1 MITNEELQGL
11 LKSDETY
18 RVERTIS
25 TNNMDK
31 FCEAICAF
39 SNDMPNSHK
48 NGYLIIGAN
57 ENGSLSGLRVD
68 DALMKKISAIR
79 SDGNILPM
87 PVMNTEKFSFDE
99 GDLLVVEVIPSF
111 STPVRYR
118 GRSFIRIGPR
128 KDIAT
133 MEEERILT
141 ERATANLAT
150 FDMMPCRESTIN
162 DLFVDRIKLDYL
174 PQAIDPEI
182 LASDERPI
190 KEQLASLR
198 LYNQKFDCP
207 TNAAIILF
215 GKNPKYFFPG
225 HYVQYVQFDGYDKAS
240 DIINE
245 KTFTGSL
252 MELLPQLEMFMDY
265 SIVTQHPVPIS
276 ILREKIQFNY
286 PRLALRELLM
296 NACMHRDYQ
305 SNMPIRLYRFKD
317 RIEIMNAGGLYG
329 KARPENFP
337 EVNDYRNPVIAE
349 GMKNLKYVNMFNRG
363 IDRVQSVLKENGNE
377 PAIFDIDKMTVFEV
391 RVIEKCDDSS
401 HLNSKTGIQTVPVA
415 VPVTVPVSDQV
426 KELIKVL
433 EGEMSRAQLMDILG
447 LKNKAH
453 FKTAYI
459 QKAIELGVIELT
471 QPNSPS
477 SPTQKY
483 RLTDKGK
490 IIKERETTY
499 PRE

>member
-1 MITNEELQGL
+1 
-11 LKSDETY
+11 
-18 RVERTIS
+18 
-25 TNNMDK
+25 
-31 FCEAICAF
+31 
-39 SNDMPNSHK
+39 
-48 NGYLIIGAN
+48 
-57 ENGSLSGLRVD
+57 
-68 DALMKKISAIR
+68 
-79 SDGNILPM
+79 
-87 PVMNTEKFSFDE
+87 
-99 GDLLVVEVIPSF
+99 
-111 STPVRYR
+111 
-118 GRSFIRIGPR
+118 
-128 KDIAT
+128 
-133 MEEERILT
+133 
-141 ERATANLAT
+141 
-150 FDMMPCRESTIN
+150 
-162 DLFVDRIKLDYL
+162 
-174 PQAIDPEI
+174 
-182 LASDERPI
+182 
-190 KEQLASLR
+190 
-198 LYNQKFDCP
+198 
-207 TNAAIILF
+207 
-215 GKNPKYFFPG
+215 
-225 HYVQYVQFDGYDKAS
+225 
-240 DIINE
+240 
-245 KTFTGSL
+245 
-252 MELLPQLEMFMDY
+252 
-265 SIVTQHPVPIS
+265 
-276 ILREKIQFNY
+276 
-286 PRLALRELLM
+286 
-296 NACMHRDYQ
+296 
-305 SNMPIRLYRFKD
+305 LYRFKD